1 MQPTWFEVKLKYEK
15 EIEAQDGRVKK
26 VSEVYLIDA
35 VSFTEAEKRMYAEVE
50 KMGQGKNFVIDNIKK
65 SNINEVIPSE
75 SADFWFKVR
84 ITISMIDDE
93 AGKKK
98 SSSQY
103 FLVAGEEFKEAFM
116 RLEKELEYMVI
127 PYTVTS
133 MVLSPILDVYPY
145 EEQAP
150 EGFRPMTATESSDY
164 AALRAMETAPDE
176 SLVEELSKEGEED
189 ADEEKT
195 AGE

>member
-1 MQPTWFEVKLKYEK
+1 MNTTWFEVKLKYEK

-35 VSFTEAEKRMYAEVE
+35 MSFTEAEKRMLAEVE
-50 KMGQGKNFVIDNIKK
+50 KMGQGQNFVIDNIKK
-65 SNINEVIPSE
+65 SNINEVIASD
-75 SADFWFKVR
+75 SDDYWFKVR

-98 SSSQY
+98 TTSQY
-103 FLVAGEEFKEAFM
+103 FLVAGEEFKEAFL

-133 MVLSPILDVYPY
+133 MTVSPILEVFPY

-150 EGFRPMTATESSDY
+150 EGFRPMTESEKVDYKAVSDIN
-164 AALRAMETAPDE
+164 LDDE
-176 SLVEELSKEGEED
+176 QELSEEL
-189 ADEEKT
+189 
-195 AGE
+195 

>member
-35 VSFTEAEKRMYAEVE
+35 VSFTEAEKRMLTEVE
-50 KMGQGKNFVIDNIKK
+50 KMGQGQNFMIDNIKK
-65 SNINEVIPSE
+65 SNINEVIPSD
-75 SADFWFKVR
+75 SADYWFKIR
-84 ITISMIDDE
+84 ITVSMIDDE

-103 FLVAGEEFKEAFM
+103 FLVAGEEFKDAFF
-116 RLEKELEYMVI
+116 RLEKELEYMVV
-127 PYTVTS
+127 PYTITS
-133 MVLSPILDVYPY
+133 MVVSPILDVYPY

-150 EGFRPMTATESSDY
+150 DGFRPMTASERVDY
-164 AALRAMETAPDE
+164 AAMRAIETAPE
-176 SLVEELSKEGEED
+176 AD
-189 ADEEKT
+189 ADLDQ
-195 AGE
+195 